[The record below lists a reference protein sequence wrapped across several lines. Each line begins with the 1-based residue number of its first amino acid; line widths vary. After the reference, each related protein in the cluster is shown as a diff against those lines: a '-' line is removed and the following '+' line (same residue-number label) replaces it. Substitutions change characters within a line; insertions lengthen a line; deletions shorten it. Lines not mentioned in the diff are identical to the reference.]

1 MLAYREWGRIIK
13 GITNP
18 EVVIPLSAHGA
29 FVKAGFYLGMK
40 VIEIPIDE
48 NTFEV
53 NYDKMAKAI
62 TKNTVL
68 IVGSVPNYPNG
79 ACEDIP
85 RLG

>member
-1 MLAYREWGRIIK
+1 MYR
-13 GITNP
+13 
-18 EVVIPLSAHGA
+18 VIPLSAHAA

-53 NYDKMAKAI
+53 NYDKMANAI

-68 IVGSVPNYPNG
+68 VTFITSLIDSRF
-79 ACEDIP
+79 CT
-85 RLG
+85 